1 VERSVLCS
9 RADTVPRCH
18 ASEAAGFC
26 KVPAASVRGAEGG
39 DTGSMENVEVKAESK
54 QYLMQRSI
62 PVLLYK
68 IWQASGALLS
78 LEG

>member
-1 VERSVLCS
+1 
-9 RADTVPRCH
+9 
-18 ASEAAGFC
+18 
-26 KVPAASVRGAEGG
+26 
-39 DTGSMENVEVKAESK
+39 MENVEVKAESK